1 MFILTIE
8 GAETEG
14 AYSVTAD
21 NGEQVLYLFEDED
34 DAIRYA
40 LLLEDQDY
48 PEMHVIEVDG
58 KVVIKTC
65 ELHDYRYSVITK
77 NDIVIPPVENDNIS
91 WGQFEYKTPKLEN
104 SNMVQFFGGKD
115 NTIDELISKV
125 LNWQ

>member
-8 GAETEG
+8 GRDSEG
-14 AYSVTAD
+14 AYSVQDD
-21 NGEQVLYLFEDED
+21 NGEQDLYLFEDED

-65 ELHDYRYSVITK
+65 EMHEYKYSVITK
-77 NDIVIPPVENDNIS
+77 NDIVIPPLEND
-91 WGQFEYKTPKLEN
+91 
-104 SNMVQFFGGKD
+104 
-115 NTIDELISKV
+115 LI
-125 LNWQ
+125 

>member
-14 AYSVTAD
+14 AYSVSTQG
-21 NGEQVLYLFEDED
+21 GEQVLYLFEEED

-40 LLLEDQDY
+40 LLLEEQNY

-65 ELHDYRYSVITK
+65 EMHDYRYSVITK
-77 NDIVIPPVENDNIS
+77 DDIVIPPIENDNIS
-91 WGQFEYKTPKLEN
+91 KY
-104 SNMVQFFGGKD
+104 
-115 NTIDELISKV
+115 
-125 LNWQ
+125 

>member
-8 GAETEG
+8 GKEAEG

-21 NGEQVLYLFEDED
+21 DGQEVLYLFEDED

-40 LLLEDQDY
+40 LLLEDQNF

-65 ELHDYRYSVITK
+65 ELHDYKYSVITK
-77 NDIVIPPVENDNIS
+77 NDIVIPP
-91 WGQFEYKTPKLEN
+91 
-104 SNMVQFFGGKD
+104 
-115 NTIDELISKV
+115 
-125 LNWQ
+125 LNHDYI